1 MLDTLHPTARDYLA
15 LGTAF
20 AVQTSLRSFCINSP
34 FVFGNDLRE
43 VRILRISCNSVRK
56 WLIGMILI
64 AVLAGLLMILEFPMC

>member
-43 VRILRISCNSVRK
+43 VRTHAYILPFSDEMADWYGAHRRVG
-56 WLIGMILI
+56 WPLDD
-64 AVLAGLLMILEFPMC
+64 P